1 MGKEREEQ
9 KTADVNGKA
18 RFALLDGPA
27 GVIRWLIT
35 RIVSHC
41 E

>member
-1 MGKEREEQ
+1 MGKEREER

-18 RFALLDGPA
+18 RSALLDGPA

-41 E
+41 D